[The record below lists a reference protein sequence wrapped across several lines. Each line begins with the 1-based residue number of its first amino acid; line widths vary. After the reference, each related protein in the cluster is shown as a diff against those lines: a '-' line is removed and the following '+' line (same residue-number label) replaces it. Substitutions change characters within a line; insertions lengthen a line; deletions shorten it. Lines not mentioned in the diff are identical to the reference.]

1 MKSILILM
9 LISLGMGLGAF
20 ILFLFSSRGKQFDD
34 IEGPKYRMLNDDEDE
49 DDENSVRERKDK

>member
-1 MKSILILM
+1 M